1 MTSSLTPFFSPKGV
15 VIIGA
20 STSPEK
26 LGYSAARNLVAS
38 GYTGAIHF
46 VSQRQGNL
54 FERPLYAS
62 LEQVPDPVD
71 LAILIVPPQ
80 ATPQTIEACASRG
93 IKAAIIISAGFRE
106 VGAEGAALEQQCV
119 DVAHKNGVRLLGP
132 NCIGTIDTHLPLDT
146 SFLKEPMPD
155 EGGIGLISHSGAF
168 CAAIIDWARQQGF
181 GFSRIVSLGNQA
193 EVNET
198 DMLPVIAA
206 DEHTKVIVL
215 YMESVSNG
223 REFIKAAREVSQRKP
238 VLALKSGRFESGQK
252 AAASHTGALAGSE
265 AAFDAAFAKAGVLR
279 ADTIEQVFNWARAL
293 ENCPLPKGRDMAI
306 LTDAGGLGVIAADSL
321 ETFGLNLAKL
331 SESTLTALS
340 ASLPPAAAIHNP
352 VDMIASA
359 SPENYA
365 HCLNLLLADENVHGV
380 IVILL
385 PPPLYTAES
394 VAELIIPIIQKTDKP
409 VVTALIGS
417 NFIENA
423 AEMFNAAKIVTYPF
437 PEHAASALSA
447 LARRKDFLTTEAL
460 RHGEL
465 KTPSLGDSVVNLLPD
480 ELVAAYGIQTTP
492 IKLARNAEEAV
503 AIADELGFPVV
514 MKIASPDILH
524 KSDVGGVLLNIQDSL
539 SLQSGYAQMMRHI
552 QSVKPDA
559 RIEGV
564 HLQRQIPDGQEVII
578 GAVRDPLFGALMM
591 FGSGGVEVEGL
602 KDVAFALS
610 PLNQAEAREMIRKTW
625 AGRKLKGFRNIQAV
639 DEDSVLDVLIK
650 LSLLANEHPEIAEIE
665 INPLRVLSKGA
676 VAVDVRVKFSA

>member
-321 ETFGLNLAKL
+321 ETFGLNLAQL

>member
-1 MTSSLTPFFSPKGV
+1 
-15 VIIGA
+15 
-20 STSPEK
+20 
-26 LGYSAARNLVAS
+26 
-38 GYTGAIHF
+38 
-46 VSQRQGNL
+46 
-54 FERPLYAS
+54 
-62 LEQVPDPVD
+62 
-71 LAILIVPPQ
+71 
-80 ATPQTIEACASRG
+80 
-93 IKAAIIISAGFRE
+93 
-106 VGAEGAALEQQCV
+106 
-119 DVAHKNGVRLLGP
+119 
-132 NCIGTIDTHLPLDT
+132 
-146 SFLKEPMPD
+146 
-155 EGGIGLISHSGAF
+155 
-168 CAAIIDWARQQGF
+168 
-181 GFSRIVSLGNQA
+181 
-193 EVNET
+193 
-198 DMLPVIAA
+198 
-206 DEHTKVIVL
+206 
-215 YMESVSNG
+215 
-223 REFIKAAREVSQRKP
+223 
-238 VLALKSGRFESGQK
+238 
-252 AAASHTGALAGSE
+252 
-265 AAFDAAFAKAGVLR
+265 
-279 ADTIEQVFNWARAL
+279 
-293 ENCPLPKGRDMAI
+293 
-306 LTDAGGLGVIAADSL
+306 
-321 ETFGLNLAKL
+321 LNLAQL